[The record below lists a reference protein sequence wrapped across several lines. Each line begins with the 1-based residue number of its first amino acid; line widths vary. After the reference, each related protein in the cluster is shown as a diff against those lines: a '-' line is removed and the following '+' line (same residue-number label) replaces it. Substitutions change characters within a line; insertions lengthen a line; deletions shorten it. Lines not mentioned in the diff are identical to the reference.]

1 MRRRRGFVL
10 AEVLVGT
17 ALALALLAAMTAAVG
32 VEGRMLVGSGARAE
46 SEDTAQLAME
56 AFLFDLRRA
65 GYGPAAIGPAA
76 LLEAL
81 ADGLAL
87 TADLDGDGRIA
98 TDSEESVAWRCV
110 LPAGGCRVS
119 SDGSRFPWR
128 RTSSAASSA
137 TSTATDCPSRRRWRP
152 RSCRASGPSSWR
164 YGSCRRDC
172 RTRARARCCR
182 SAGRAVKHHRHRQ
195 GGALVATL
203 ATLAFS
209 AALVAALADLVRTR
223 SG

>member
-46 SEDTAQLAME
+46 SEDTAQLAVE

-110 LPAGGCRVS
+110 LAGRRLSRVVGRQSLPLAENVVGCVFRYLDGDGLPVATPVAAAELPRVRAVELALRLLPPGLS
-119 SDGSRFPWR
+119 H
-128 RTSSAASSA
+128 ASS
-137 TSTATDCPSRRRWRP
+137 
-152 RSCRASGPSSWR
+152 
-164 YGSCRRDC
+164 
-172 RTRARARCCR
+172 RTL
-182 SAGRAVKHHRHRQ
+182 
-195 GGALVATL
+195 LVAL
-203 ATLAFS
+203 R
-209 AALVAALADLVRTR
+209 AAP
-223 SG
+223 